1 MLAKANLRLH
11 KIASSHPEVTHAFP
25 RDDQAS
31 NLRDLDFSLD
41 TVPVQCALGVLWDI
55 SADAF
60 TFKVS
65 LEKRPF
71 TRRGV
76 LSILNSNSLY
86 DALGLAAPVIV
97 RGKLL
102 LRSMMANL
110 SSLQPESW
118 DEQLPEEPAWEVW
131 CKALQALT
139 LLMVPRCYTM
149 ASSTGVRRREL
160 HTFCDAS
167 NDAIGAVAYLRTVQ
181 RDESIQ
187 VSFVFGK
194 AKLAPNLC
202 HNHPSS

>member
-1 MLAKANLRLH
+1 MLATPNLRLH
-11 KIASSHPEVTHAFP
+11 KIASSHPEVTRAFP
-25 RDDQAS
+25 REDQAS
-31 NLRDLDFSLD
+31 DFRNVDFSLD
-41 TVPVQCALGVLWDI
+41 TVTVQRALGVLWDI

-76 LSILNSNSLY
+76 LSILNSLY
-86 DALGLAAPVIV
+86 DPLGLAAPVIA

-110 SSLQPESW
+110 GNLQAESW
-118 DEQLPEEPAWEVW
+118 DEPLPEELRPAWEAW

-149 ASSTGVRRREL
+149 ASSTGVRRQEL

-181 RDESIQ
+181 HNESI
-187 VSFVFGK
+187 
-194 AKLAPNLC
+194 
-202 HNHPSS
+202 